1 MSITK
6 RYNIKRILLSTLW
19 VSIGVSVIVLLVA
32 AIRKDESKPCKSV
45 VINIEGVSN
54 NWFVDKSDIRNAI
67 NRIAGEKPEGKPTGS
82 FSLLRT
88 EQELEKNI
96 WVKDAELY
104 FDNNQ
109 VLQVNVHEREP
120 LARVFT
126 NSGNSFYIDDELSM
140 LPLSEKYSAR
150 LPVFSNFPT
159 DVKVLSKA
167 DSALLGDIKN
177 ISLAIQKDTFLMAM
191 IEQVDIAGPRYFEMI
206 PKIGNQVIVFGDGS
220 NIAEKFSKLR
230 LFYRDILPKAGWN
243 TYSQVNLQ
251 YKDQL
256 VAKRKDAADVSADSL
271 RTLQVM
277 QMIAENA
284 ERMAEDSLNNIQP
297 DNDRNTVNPNM
308 IQQSMQRDEGGG
320 DDPSAAAT
328 GSGNTTPVVAKPPV
342 VKPAV
347 VKTVAKPAALK
358 PTKKPVVNKPAK
370 QTTKPP
376 PSKPKVTMPK
386 KNDY

>member
-1 MSITK
+1 MATIK
-6 RYNIKRILLSTLW
+6 RYNMKRILLSTLW
-19 VSIGVSVIVLLVA
+19 IGIGVSVIVLLVA

-54 NWFVDKSDIRNAI
+54 NWFVDKSDIRKAI
-67 NRIAGEKPEGKPTGS
+67 NSIAGEKPEGKPTGS
-82 FSLLRT
+82 FNLLRT

-167 DSALLGDIKN
+167 DSALLGDIRS
-177 ISLAIQKDTFLMAM
+177 ISLAIQQDTFLMAM

-206 PKIGNQVIVFGDGS
+206 PKIGNQLIVFGDGS

-230 LFYRDILPKAGWN
+230 LFYSQVLPKAGWN

-308 IQQSMQRDEGGG
+308 IQQSIQRDEGGG
-320 DDPSAAAT
+320 DDPTNPAT
-328 GSGNTTPVVAKPPV
+328 GSGNTTPVIATPKPTVTKPV
-342 VKPAV
+342 TP
-347 VKTVAKPAALK
+347 KPAA
-358 PTKKPVVNKPAK
+358 KPVTTKPAANKPMK
-370 QTTKPP
+370 RPITKPP
-376 PSKPKVTMPK
+376 PSRPKVTMPK
-386 KNDY
+386 QNDY